1 MNKLF
6 EFTNN
11 DSLDTSVINEIKMLI
26 FYDGGWMFPIIGFDI
41 MEKSLEVE
49 ITTNIK
55 ELVKNI
61 VIEMN
66 YRKVDPNNWEENFY
80 TILQELNF

>member
-1 MNKLF
+1 
-6 EFTNN
+6 
-11 DSLDTSVINEIKMLI
+11 
-26 FYDGGWMFPIIGFDI
+26 

>member
-26 FYDGGWMFPIIGFDI
+26 FYDGGWMFQLLD
-41 MEKSLEVE
+41 L
-49 ITTNIK
+49 T
-55 ELVKNI
+55 
-61 VIEMN
+61 
-66 YRKVDPNNWEENFY
+66 
-80 TILQELNF
+80 